1 MTKDDHQAIFLKL
14 LQKYHKKCI
23 TSLILHEF
31 LFTFLS
37 EVK

>member
-14 LQKYHKKCI
+14 LQKYHKKC
-23 TSLILHEF
+23 TSRILHEF